1 MKASVEAEAQKAI
14 CTYSTKEQIMNSSLQ
29 QRERLCGHIL
39 DLIEIVETRLLNQ
52 RLYEEEKVVLMDEM
66 EYYIMKLLEIPFPD
80 APDIQGGIA
89 EVVAKFETL
98 VRTQLEVNHS
108 YCSSLQDIRLRL
120 LRRAREERNNQ

>member
-1 MKASVEAEAQKAI
+1 
-14 CTYSTKEQIMNSSLQ
+14 MNSSLQ

-89 EVVAKFETL
+89 EVVAAFETL
-98 VRTQLEVNHS
+98 VRTQLEVNHL